1 MARKVGGGHACTRE
15 PRKAWDGGVLVC
27 IGVGSTSAVMG
38 ALAFGFTLGLVVKY
52 GLADAGPRRVPA
64 RLSDLETASSTSF
77 DLQRPFRVAGAE
89 HFGHALGEP
98 RNVGSP
104 PPSLDITT
112 TVAGSPSVGGTRTRW
127 NGS

>member
-77 DLQRPFRVAGAE
+77 DLQRPFRVARCR
-89 HFGHALGEP
+89 AL
-98 RNVGSP
+98 RACAWRASKCRSP
-104 PPSLDITT
+104 SP
-112 TVAGSPSVGGTRTRW
+112 VAGYNYNSGWISSVGGTLTRW